1 MFKKRP
7 SKPET
12 ARFRDVVS
20 RESKKF
26 YRLYKSHVL
35 SKITLTII
43 GIGFTGFSGWSMYRI
58 NRKTVKGQ
66 TISRGYPRIHGEM
79 GTGSPTQATVSYC
92 RFT

>member
-12 ARFRDVVS
+12 GSVQDVVS

-43 GIGFTGFSGWSMYRI
+43 GVML
-58 NRKTVKGQ
+58 
-66 TISRGYPRIHGEM
+66 
-79 GTGSPTQATVSYC
+79 PTY
-92 RFT
+92 